1 MVRLAHTAVNLLFL
15 GPWLWVIV
23 STLIFVVVHFLT
35 NLVEYRIGV
44 YNEKGR

>member
-1 MVRLAHTAVNLLFL
+1 VRLAHTAVNLLFL

-35 NLVEYRIGV
+35 NLVEYRIEM
-44 YNEKGR
+44 YNEKAR

>member
-35 NLVEYRIGV
+35 NLVEYCIGV
-44 YNEKGR
+44 YSEKAR

>member
-1 MVRLAHTAVNLLFL
+1 MRLAHTAVNLLFL

-44 YNEKGR
+44 YNEKAR